1 MRSVNWYVQMLY
13 GTNKG
18 TNVVSL
24 TENGKPVEG
33 KDGLYASAV
42 WDKSMKRYIVKIANT
57 GDQPQQVTF
66 SFRGAKISGQAKVT
80 TLHADDPRAVNTLD
94 KPNNVVPQQSSVE
107 INGNACTVTIPAKT
121 FAVYRF

>member
-1 MRSVNWYVQMLY
+1 MER
-13 GTNKG
+13 
-18 TNVVSL
+18 
-24 TENGKPVEG
+24 

-42 WDKSMKRYIVKIANT
+42 WDKPMKRYIVKIANT
-57 GDQPQQVTF
+57 GDQPQQVTL
-66 SFRGAKISGQAKVT
+66 SFRGGKIAGQAKVT